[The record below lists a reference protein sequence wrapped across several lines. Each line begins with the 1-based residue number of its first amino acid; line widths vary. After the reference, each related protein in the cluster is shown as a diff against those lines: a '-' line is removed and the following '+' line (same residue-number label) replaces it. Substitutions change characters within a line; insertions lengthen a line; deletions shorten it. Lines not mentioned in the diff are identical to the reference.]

1 MVRQFHG
8 RNMGALLGLL
18 MVLVATSAW
27 ADSGFYVGVKGGIDF
42 WSGTETELI
51 EVIDE
56 SDPTNTKT
64 TKGTLDSDM
73 GPAVMGSVGY
83 ALGNGVR
90 LEGEISWRRNAF
102 DKFSGDDGSSRDI
115 EGDLQNLAFMLNGAY
130 DFHFDSPI
138 TPFVMGGLG
147 VAIVESEIT
156 KVGESP
162 TSHSDANDT
171 VFAYQ
176 VGAGLSYQV
185 TPKVAFDVSYRFF
198 GTQDLVFDGGGE
210 MTNTHHN
217 VLVGLSYSF

>member
-1 MVRQFHG
+1 MVQQSHG

-42 WSGTETELI
+42 GPDMEVEGLSGY
-51 EVIDE
+51 
-56 SDPTNTKT
+56 DPKPTKY
-64 TKGTLDSDM
+64 TLDDDM
-73 GPAVMGSVGY
+73 GPVVMGSVGY
-83 ALGNGVR
+83 ALGNGGR
-90 LEGEISWRRNAF
+90 LEGEISWRRNTL
-102 DKFSGDDGSSRDI
+102 DKFSGGGISIDT

-156 KVGESP
+156 KITTDRGPKYPNSEN
-162 TSHSDANDT
+162 DDT

-198 GTQDLVFDGGGE
+198 GTPELDFYDTGKV
-210 MTNTHHN
+210 TNIHHN

>member
-1 MVRQFHG
+1 MVQQSHG

-42 WSGTETELI
+42 GPDMEVNGIFEDMEGTVTSRK
-51 EVIDE
+51 V
-56 SDPTNTKT
+56 S
-64 TKGTLDSDM
+64 LDTDM

-90 LEGEISWRRNAF
+90 LEGEISWRRNTL
-102 DKFSGDDGSSRDI
+102 DKFSVGGISIDT
-115 EGDLQNLAFMLNGAY
+115 EGDIQNLAFMLNGAY

-156 KVGESP
+156 KIAEFSTP
-162 TSHSDANDT
+162 NLEADDT

-198 GTQDLVFDGGGE
+198 GTQEPDFFDDASEGE
-210 MTNTHHN
+210 VTNIHHN